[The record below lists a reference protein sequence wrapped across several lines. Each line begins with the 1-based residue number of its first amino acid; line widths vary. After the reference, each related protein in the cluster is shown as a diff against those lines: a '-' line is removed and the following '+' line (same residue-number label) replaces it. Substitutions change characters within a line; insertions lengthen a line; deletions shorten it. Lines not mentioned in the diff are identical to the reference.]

1 LLRSQ
6 TNTLIGSG
14 EREWCYENYQ
24 VLLQQDCIDVFGV
37 DPARIQGITAYK
49 RIKDM
54 ISANHRFVN
63 AHAWS
68 TAITT
73 AASLH
78 CSLASDNSMVF
89 ELKPIPGPVQYNIV
103 KEPIVAEKGWVTIGD
118 APGLGIEIIE
128 EELLKLSIVHQ
139 SVTV

>member
-1 LLRSQ
+1 
-6 TNTLIGSG
+6 
-14 EREWCYENYQ
+14 
-24 VLLQQDCIDVFGV
+24 
-37 DPARIQGITAYK
+37 
-49 RIKDM
+49 M

-89 ELKPIPGPVQYNIV
+89 ELKPVPGPVQFDIV
-103 KEPIVAEKGWVTIGD
+103 QKPIVPENGWVSID
-118 APGLGIEIIE
+118 DDPGLGIEIIE
-128 EELLKLSIVHQ
+128 KELLKLSVVHHE
-139 SVTV
+139 VRV

>member
-1 LLRSQ
+1 
-6 TNTLIGSG
+6 
-14 EREWCYENYQ
+14 
-24 VLLQQDCIDVFGV
+24 
-37 DPARIQGITAYK
+37 
-49 RIKDM
+49 
-54 ISANHRFVN
+54 
-63 AHAWS
+63 
-68 TAITT
+68 
-73 AASLH
+73 
-78 CSLASDNSMVF
+78 MVF